1 MSLHKSNIQNIFSIS
16 RFNEYY
22 LPSVNRSMFESIDSK
37 TQYDKKFKNDFAK
50 EDMLQ
55 VVTGLDSG
63 LLVNY
68 LLEQGIPKGSIFIF
82 VELDEVLNLLNID
95 IPKEIEN
102 QLFIYNYEDF
112 QDHFFSDAYGIYI
125 LKNHFKHY
133 RSLGATSSHIQEY
146 SILNTQILK
155 ILEAG
160 YFEQRVN
167 SSQKK
172 YFEEQFKNISENRLP
187 ASLLANRFIGHTCL
201 VVAGGPSLDN
211 KIDWIQSHFKNLFII
226 AVSRIAGKL
235 YKAGIIPHI
244 IVSVDPYDFSFEVN
258 RDMMSLAN
266 SSLFVNS
273 FHVNSRLLGQW
284 SGKNLFMDNK
294 YPWQLD
300 DKKNIET
307 IGPTV
312 TNAAVHLATKMGFSR
327 ILLTGVDLC
336 FTNTGFTHT
345 KDSVESAL
353 GPNLGIM
360 GEWIDT
366 YGEEKAETVTQ
377 LKLAIE
383 ALAAE
388 AKTYTEIEF
397 INLSL
402 NAAKVKGI
410 EYKNTEHIILHTEEP
425 SPSELLSWIPD
436 FSLED
441 KKQDNLISKNEIHGK
456 INILRNIIKF
466 SNDILNLN
474 QQLKN
479 KKTPLCD
486 VQKILKKI
494 DFIDKKINKSHSGVV
509 KLIKT
514 YGFSEFAAFLTT
526 KKTEEWDNLHV
537 LDMTEN
543 YYKAFISISEQLTK
557 LTQDSLTRL
566 SQRFNELSQ
575 DASLEPLVQFW
586 RKEKQHG
593 RINIWQ
599 GNHPR
604 WQEYKKFKQ
613 NAQLLEEYK
622 LLIQSIT
629 DEYQEQLTIMP
640 EEYIENVKKSAS
652 MENVFEKIIVLIR
665 DNDHT
670 GLVKMA
676 LNLKKLAKKDETAKR
691 LYHLAYSHQL
701 LLEQKENEALLV
713 LLELDKNL
721 QSEIEL
727 KQISLLSLKLGNIN
741 VAEYTIARLAEKIDE
756 YMPQYAHI
764 LKLQGK
770 IQQSVNVYLDYLEK
784 YPSDTQTWIKLGL
797 FMIEINQVEASHT
810 AFTNAT
816 DADPHNQVAQ
826 EYLAELTR
834 LMASSQ

>member
-1 MSLHKSNIQNIFSIS
+1 MSLHKSNIQNTFSIS

-82 VELDEVLNLLNID
+82 VELNEVLNLLNID

-112 QDHFFSDAYGIYI
+112 QENFSSGTYGVYI
-125 LKNHFKHY
+125 LKSHFKHY
-133 RSLGATSSHIQEY
+133 RSLGATSSHLPEY
-146 SILNTQILK
+146 SILNTQIVK

-160 YFEQRVN
+160 YLEQRVN
-167 SSQKK
+167 SSQQK
-172 YFEEQFKNISENRLP
+172 YFEEQFKNISENMLP
-187 ASLLANRFIGHTCL
+187 ASLLANRFTGHTCL
-201 VVAGGPSLDN
+201 IVAGGPSLDDH
-211 KIDWIQSHFKNLFII
+211 IDWIRSYSKHLFII

-235 YKAGIIPHI
+235 YKAGITPHI

-258 RDMMSLAN
+258 RDMMPLAN

-284 SGKNLFMDNK
+284 QGKNLFMDNK
-294 YPWQLD
+294 YPWQLE
-300 DKKNIET
+300 DKENIET

-312 TNAAVHLATKMGFSR
+312 TNAAVHLATKMGFSS

-366 YGEEKAETVTQ
+366 YGGEKAETVTQ

-383 ALAAE
+383 ALAVE
-388 AKTYTEIEF
+388 AKINPEIEF

-402 NAAKVKGI
+402 NAAKVKGM
-410 EYKNTEHIILHTEEP
+410 EYKNTEHINLQTEEP
-425 SPSELLSWIPD
+425 SPLVLLGWVPH

-441 KKQDNLISKNEIHGK
+441 KKQDNLISKKEINGL
-456 INILRNIIKF
+456 ITTLSNIVTLSK
-466 SNDILNLN
+466 DILDLS
-474 QQLKN
+474 QQLKDQT
-479 KKTPLCD
+479 KPPHA
-486 VQKILKKI
+486 VQKTFNKI
-494 DFIDKKINKSHSGVV
+494 DFIDKKINKSHSGIV

-514 YGFSEFAAFLTT
+514 FGFSEFSAFLTT
-526 KKTEEWDNLHV
+526 KKTEEWDTLHV

-543 YYKAFISISEQLTK
+543 YYKAFISIAEQLIQFAHDSQAR
-557 LTQDSLTRL
+557 LTHRI
-566 SQRFNELSQ
+566 NELSQ
-575 DASLEPLVQFW
+575 DADIEPLVRFW
-586 RKEKQHG
+586 RTEKQHG
-593 RINIWQ
+593 RINIWLE
-599 GNHPR
+599 NHPH
-604 WQEYKKFKQ
+604 WQEHQKFKQ
-613 NAQLLEEYK
+613 NAQLLEEYRH
-622 LLIQSIT
+622 LIQSVR
-629 DEYQEQLTIMP
+629 DEYQEQLTVIP
-640 EEYIENVKKSAS
+640 DEYIENVKESAS

-676 LNLKKLAKKDETAKR
+676 LNLRELAKKDEVAKR

-701 LLEQKENEALLV
+701 LLEKKDNEALQV
-713 LLELDKNL
+713 LIELDNDL

-727 KQISLLSLKLGNIN
+727 KQISILALKLGHIEI
-741 VAEYTIARLAEKIDE
+741 AESAIARLAEKIDE
-756 YMPQYAHI
+756 YIPQHAHI
-764 LKLQGK
+764 LKIQGK
-770 IQQSVNVYLDYLEK
+770 LQASINLYLDYLEK
-784 YPSDTQTWIKLGL
+784 YPNDVSTWIKLGV
-797 FMIEINQVEASHT
+797 FMIDINDLP
-810 AFTNAT
+810 NAKAIFHQALQ
-816 DADPHNQVAQ
+816 ADPENRVALKYIHLLQ
-826 EYLAELTR
+826 
-834 LMASSQ
+834 SQI

>member
-1 MSLHKSNIQNIFSIS
+1 MSLHKSNIQNTFSIS

-112 QDHFFSDAYGIYI
+112 QENFSSDTYGVYI

-133 RSLGATSSHIQEY
+133 RSLGATSSHLPEY
-146 SILNTQILK
+146 SILNTQVVK
-155 ILEAG
+155 ILEAS
-160 YFEQRVN
+160 YLEQRVN
-167 SSQKK
+167 SSQQK
-172 YFEEQFKNISENRLP
+172 YFEEQFKNISENVLP
-187 ASLLANRFIGHTCL
+187 ASLLANRFTGHTCL
-201 VVAGGPSLDN
+201 IVAGGPSLDDYIN
-211 KIDWIQSHFKNLFII
+211 WIRSHSKHLFII

-235 YKAGIIPHI
+235 YKAGITPHI

-258 RDMMSLAN
+258 RDMMPLAN

-284 SGKNLFMDNK
+284 QGKNLFMDNK
-294 YPWQLD
+294 YPWQLE
-300 DKKNIET
+300 DKENIET

-312 TNAAVHLATKMGFSR
+312 TNAAVHLATKMGFSS

-366 YGEEKAETVTQ
+366 YGGEKAETVTQ

-383 ALAAE
+383 ALAVE
-388 AKTYTEIEF
+388 ANINPDIEF

-402 NAAKVKGI
+402 SAAKVKGM
-410 EYKNTEHIILHTEEP
+410 EYKNTEHINLQTEVP
-425 SPSELLSWIPD
+425 SPLELLDWVPH

-441 KKQDNLISKNEIHGK
+441 KKQDNLISKKEINGLITTLSK
-456 INILRNIIKF
+456 IITLSK
-466 SNDILNLN
+466 DILDLS
-474 QQLKN
+474 QQLKDQT
-479 KKTPLCD
+479 KPPHA
-486 VQKILKKI
+486 VQKIFNKI
-494 DFIDKKINKSHSGVV
+494 DFIDKKINKSHSGIV

-514 YGFSEFAAFLTT
+514 YGFSEFSAFLTT
-526 KKTEEWDNLHV
+526 KKTEEWDTLHV

-543 YYKAFISISEQLTK
+543 YYKAFISIAEQLIRLAHDSQAR
-557 LTQDSLTRL
+557 LTHRI
-566 SQRFNELSQ
+566 NELSQ
-575 DASLEPLVQFW
+575 DVDLEPLVQFW
-586 RKEKQHG
+586 RTEKQHG
-593 RINIWQ
+593 RINIWLE
-599 GNHPR
+599 NHPN
-604 WQEYKKFKQ
+604 WQEHQKFKQ
-613 NAQLLEEYK
+613 NAQLLEEYRH
-622 LLIQSIT
+622 LIQSVR
-629 DEYQEQLTIMP
+629 DEYQEQLTVIP
-640 EEYIENVKKSAS
+640 EEYIENVKESAS

-670 GLVKMA
+670 GLVKMT
-676 LNLKKLAKKDETAKR
+676 LNLRELAKKDEAAKR

-701 LLEQKENEALLV
+701 LLEQKESEALLV
-713 LLELDKNL
+713 LLELDENL

-727 KQISLLSLKLGNIN
+727 KQISLLALRQGKIDI
-741 VAEYTIARLAEKIDE
+741 AEYAIAKLAENIDE
-756 YMPQYAHI
+756 YIPQYAHI

-770 IQQSVNVYLDYLEK
+770 HQDSINLYLDYLEK
-784 YPSDTQTWIKLGL
+784 YPNDISTWIKFGL
-797 FMIEINQVEASHT
+797 FMIDINQFANAET
-810 AFTNAT
+810 AFNQVLQ
-816 DADPHNQVAQ
+816 ADPDNRVAH
-826 EYLAELTR
+826 EYINWLQ
-834 LMASSQ
+834 SHI

>member
-1 MSLHKSNIQNIFSIS
+1 MSLHKSNIQNTFSIS

-50 EDMLQ
+50 EGMLQ

-102 QLFIYNYEDF
+102 KLFIYNYKDF
-112 QDHFFSDAYGIYI
+112 QENFSSDTYGVYI

-133 RSLGATSSHIQEY
+133 RSLGATSSHLPEY
-146 SILNTQILK
+146 SILNTQIVK

-160 YFEQRVN
+160 HLEQRVN
-167 SSQKK
+167 SSQQK
-172 YFEEQFKNISENRLP
+172 YFEEQFKNISENVLP
-187 ASLLANRFIGHTCL
+187 ASLLANRFTGHTCL
-201 VVAGGPSLDN
+201 IVAGGPSLDDHL
-211 KIDWIQSHFKNLFII
+211 DWIRSHSKHLFII

-235 YKAGIIPHI
+235 HKVGIIPHI

-258 RDMMSLAN
+258 RDMMPLAN

-273 FHVNSRLLGQW
+273 FHVNSRLLSQW
-284 SGKNLFMDNK
+284 QGKNLFMDNK
-294 YPWQLD
+294 YPWQLE
-300 DKKNIET
+300 DKENIET

-312 TNAAVHLATKMGFSR
+312 TNAAVHLATKMGFSS

-336 FTNTGFTHT
+336 FTNTGFTHA
-345 KDSVESAL
+345 KDSVESTL

-366 YGEEKAETVTQ
+366 YGGEKAETVTQ

-383 ALAAE
+383 ALAVE
-388 AKTYTEIEF
+388 AKINPEIEF

-402 NAAKVKGI
+402 NAAKVNGM
-410 EYKNTEHIILHTEEP
+410 EYKNTEHISLQTEEP
-425 SPSELLSWIPD
+425 SPLELLDWVPY

-441 KKQDNLISKNEIHGK
+441 KKQDNLISKKEINRL
-456 INILRNIIKF
+456 ITTLRNIVTLSK
-466 SNDILNLN
+466 DILDLS
-474 QQLKN
+474 QQLKEQT
-479 KKTPLCD
+479 KPPHT
-486 VQKILKKI
+486 VQKKFNKI
-494 DFIDKKINKSHSGVV
+494 DFIDKKINKSHSGIV

-514 YGFSEFAAFLTT
+514 YGFSEFSAFLTT
-526 KKTEEWDNLHV
+526 KKTEEWDTLHV

-543 YYKAFISISEQLTK
+543 YYKAFISIAEQLIR
-557 LTQDSLTRL
+557 LAQDSLARL
-566 SQRFNELSQ
+566 THRINELSQ
-575 DASLEPLVQFW
+575 DTDLEPLVQFW
-586 RKEKQHG
+586 RTEKQHG
-593 RINIWQ
+593 RINIWLK
-599 GNHPR
+599 NNSD
-604 WQEYKKFKQ
+604 WQEHKKFKQ
-613 NAQLLEEYK
+613 NAQLLEEYRH
-622 LLIQSIT
+622 LIQSIS
-629 DEYQEQLTIMP
+629 DEYQEQLTIIP
-640 EEYIENVKKSAS
+640 KEYIENVKESAS

-670 GLVKMA
+670 GLVKMT
-676 LNLKKLAKKDETAKR
+676 LNLRELAIKDEAAKR

-701 LLEQKENEALLV
+701 LLEQNENKALQV
-713 LLELDKNL
+713 LLELDNDL

-727 KQISLLSLKLGNIN
+727 KQISLLALKQGKIDI
-741 VAEYTIARLAEKIDE
+741 AEYAIARLAENIDE
-756 YMPQYAHI
+756 YVPQYAHI

-770 IQQSVNVYLDYLEK
+770 HQDSINLYLDYLEK
-784 YPSDTQTWIKLGL
+784 YPNDISTWIKFGL
-797 FMIEINQVEASHT
+797 FMIDINQFSNAKT
-810 AFTNAT
+810 AFYHVLQ
-816 DADPHNQVAQ
+816 ADPDNRVAH
-826 EYLAELTR
+826 EYINWLQ
-834 LMASSQ
+834 SHV

>member
-1 MSLHKSNIQNIFSIS
+1 MSLHKSNIQNTFSIS

-102 QLFIYNYEDF
+102 QLLIYNYEDF
-112 QDHFFSDAYGIYI
+112 QENFSSDTYGVYI

-133 RSLGATSSHIQEY
+133 RSLGAISSHLSEY
-146 SILNTQILK
+146 SILHTQIIK

-160 YFEQRVN
+160 YLEQRVN

-172 YFEEQFKNISENRLP
+172 YFEEQFKNISENVLP
-187 ASLLANRFIGHTCL
+187 ASLLANRFTGHTCL
-201 VVAGGPSLDN
+201 IVAGGPSLDDH
-211 KIDWIQSHFKNLFII
+211 IDWIRSHSKHLFII

-235 YKAGIIPHI
+235 YKAGITPHI

-258 RDMMSLAN
+258 RDMMPLAN

-284 SGKNLFMDNK
+284 QGKNLFMDNK
-294 YPWQLD
+294 YPWQLE
-300 DKKNIET
+300 DKENIET

-312 TNAAVHLATKMGFSR
+312 TNAAVHLATKMGFSS

-366 YGEEKAETVTQ
+366 YGGEKAETVTQ

-383 ALAAE
+383 ALAVE
-388 AKTYTEIEF
+388 ANINPEIEF

-402 NAAKVKGI
+402 NAAKVKGMK
-410 EYKNTEHIILHTEEP
+410 YKNTEHINLQTEEP
-425 SPSELLSWIPD
+425 SPLELLDWVPY

-441 KKQDNLISKNEIHGK
+441 KKQDNLISKKEINGL
-456 INILRNIIKF
+456 ITTLCNIVTLSK
-466 SNDILNLN
+466 DILDLS
-474 QQLKN
+474 QQLKDQ
-479 KKTPLCD
+479 KKSPNA
-486 VQKILKKI
+486 VQKIFNKI
-494 DFIDKKINKSHSGVV
+494 DFIDKKINKSHSGIV

-514 YGFSEFAAFLTT
+514 YGFSEFSAFLTT
-526 KKTEEWDNLHV
+526 KKTDEWDTLHV
-537 LDMTEN
+537 LEMTEN
-543 YYKAFISISEQLTK
+543 YYKAFICIADKLIQLAH
-557 LTQDSLTRL
+557 DSQTRL
-566 SQRFNELSQ
+566 IHRINELSQ
-575 DASLEPLVQFW
+575 DTDLEPLVQFW
-586 RKEKQHG
+586 RTEKQHG
-593 RINIWQ
+593 RINIWLK
-599 GNHPR
+599 NHPN
-604 WQEYKKFKQ
+604 WQEHQKFKQ
-613 NAQLLEEYK
+613 NTQLLEEYRH
-622 LLIQSIT
+622 LIQSVR
-629 DEYQEQLTIMP
+629 DEYQEQLTIIP
-640 EEYIENVKKSAS
+640 EEYIENVKESAS
-652 MENVFEKIIVLIR
+652 MDNVFEKIIVLIR
-665 DNDHT
+665 DKDHT

-676 LNLKKLAKKDETAKR
+676 FNLRELAKKDETAKR

-701 LLEQKENEALLV
+701 LLEKKENEALLV

-727 KQISLLSLKLGNIN
+727 KQISLLALRQGKIDI
-741 VAEYTIARLAEKIDE
+741 AEYAIAKLAENIDE
-756 YMPQYAHI
+756 YIPQYAHI

-770 IQQSVNVYLDYLEK
+770 HQDSINLYLDYLEK
-784 YPSDTQTWIKLGL
+784 YPNDISIWIKLGL
-797 FMIEINQVEASHT
+797 FMIDINQFANAET
-810 AFTNAT
+810 AFNQVLQ
-816 DADPHNQVAQ
+816 ADPDNRVAH
-826 EYLAELTR
+826 EYINWLQ
-834 LMASSQ
+834 SHI

>member
-1 MSLHKSNIQNIFSIS
+1 MSLHKSNIQNTFSIS

-22 LPSVNRSMFESIDSK
+22 LPSVNRSVFESIDSK
-37 TQYDKKFKNDFAK
+37 TLYDKKFKSDFAK

-82 VELDEVLNLLNID
+82 VELDEVLNLLNVD

-112 QDHFFSDAYGIYI
+112 QENFSSDTYGVYI

-133 RSLGATSSHIQEY
+133 RSLGATSSHLPEY
-146 SILNTQILK
+146 SILNTQIIK
-155 ILEAG
+155 TLESG
-160 YFEQRVN
+160 YLEQRVN
-167 SSQKK
+167 SSQQK
-172 YFEEQFKNISENRLP
+172 YFEEQFKNISENVLP
-187 ASLLANRFIGHTCL
+187 ASLLINRFNGHNCL
-201 VVAGGPSLDN
+201 IVAGGPSLDDH
-211 KIDWIQSHFKNLFII
+211 IDWIRSNSKHLFII

-235 YKAGIIPHI
+235 HKAGIAPHI

-284 SGKNLFMDNK
+284 PGKNLFMDNK
-294 YPWQLD
+294 YPWQLEE
-300 DKKNIET
+300 KENIET

-312 TNAAVHLATKMGFSR
+312 TNAAVHLATRMGFSS
-327 ILLTGVDLC
+327 ILLAGVDLC

-366 YGEEKAETVTQ
+366 YGGEKAETVTQ
-377 LKLAIE
+377 LKLAID

-388 AKTYTEIEF
+388 ANINPEIEF

-402 NAAKVKGI
+402 NAAKVNGI
-410 EYKNTEHIILHTEEP
+410 KYKNTESIILQIVEP
-425 SPSELLSWIPD
+425 SPEDLLNNIPH

-441 KKQDNLISKNEIHGK
+441 KRKDNIISKAK
-456 INILRNIIKF
+456 INELITTLRNIAKL
-466 SNDILNLN
+466 SNDILSLI
-474 QQLKN
+474 QQLKEQT
-479 KKTPLCD
+479 KSPYD
-486 VQKILKKI
+486 MQKYFNKI
-494 DFIDKKINKSHSGVV
+494 DIIDKKINKSHSGVI

-514 YGFSEFAAFLTT
+514 YGFSEFSAFLTT
-526 KKTEEWDNLHV
+526 KDTEEWDTLHV
-537 LDMTEN
+537 IDMTEN
-543 YYKAFISISEQLTK
+543 YYKAFISISEK
-557 LTQDSLTRL
+557 LIELAQDSLARL
-566 SQRFNELSQ
+566 THRINELSQ
-575 DASLEPLVQFW
+575 NADLEALVNFW

-593 RINIWQ
+593 RVNIWLV
-599 GNHPR
+599 NHPNWR
-604 WQEYKKFKQ
+604 AHEKFKH
-613 NAQLLEEYK
+613 NEQLLEKYQH
-622 LLIQSIT
+622 LIQSLS
-629 DEYQEQLTIMP
+629 DEYQKQLTVIP
-640 EEYIENVKKSAS
+640 EEYIENVKESAS

-665 DNDHT
+665 DKDHT

-676 LNLKKLAKKDETAKR
+676 FNLRELAKKDETAKR

-701 LLEQKENEALLV
+701 LLEKKENEALLV

-727 KQISLLSLKLGNIN
+727 KQISLLALRQGKIDI
-741 VAEYTIARLAEKIDE
+741 AEYAIARLAETIDE
-756 YMPQYAHI
+756 YIPQHAHI
-764 LKLQGK
+764 LKLRGK
-770 IQQSVNVYLDYLEK
+770 YQDSIDLYLDYLEK
-784 YPSDTQTWIKLGL
+784 YPSDISTWIKFGL
-797 FMIEINQVEASHT
+797 FMIDINQFANAET
-810 AFTNAT
+810 AFYQVLQT
-816 DADPHNQVAQ
+816 DPDNRVAH
-826 EYLAELTR
+826 EYINWLQSR
-834 LMASSQ
+834 N